1 MSTELQMV
9 DKNDLSFWTDKTKLK
24 EVKELFAP
32 NLTELEFAGF
42 VGMGKAL
49 SLNPFTKDLWA
60 VKYDKTKP
68 AQIFI
73 GRDGYRKAA
82 QRQAE
87 YDYHYAEAIYSNDE
101 FTVMNGIIEH
111 KYNFM
116 KRGELVG
123 AYCVVKRRSSTRSVY
138 SIVRIE
144 EYDKRQSNWNTMKET
159 MIKKVAES
167 QALRSAFQDVFGGTY
182 SEFELPEAAPQQT
195 QTEKLKE
202 KLNVKETITSEGEI
216 IEVEA
221 ETNVNIDQLTAIRD
235 LMKEKEFND
244 ERKQKALAYFK
255 VDDLTQLTQAQAEI
269 FITQLEKV

>member
-1 MSTELQMV
+1 MSMELQSV
-9 DKNDLSFWTDKTKLK
+9 DSRNDLSFWTDKTKLK

-42 VGMGKAL
+42 VGMGKGT
-49 SLNPFTKDLWA
+49 SLNPFLKEIWA
-60 VKYDKTKP
+60 VKYDKSRP

-82 QRQAE
+82 QRQSE
-87 YDYHYAEAIYSNDE
+87 YDYHYVEAIYSNDE
-101 FTVMNGIIEH
+101 FTVTNGVIEH

-123 AYCVVKRRSSTRSVY
+123 AYCVVKRRSSTRSVH
-138 SIVRIE
+138 SIVRID
-144 EYDKRQSNWNTMKET
+144 EYDKKQSNWNTMKET

-182 SEFELPEAAPQQT
+182 SEFELPENAPQQT

-202 KLNVKETITSEGEI
+202 KLKETVTAEGEV
-216 IEVEA
+216 IEVEI
-221 ETNVNIDQLTAIRD
+221 ETNINIDQLTAIRD
-235 LMKEKEFND
+235 LLKEKGFND

-255 VDDLTQLTQAQAEI
+255 VDNLEQLSAAQADI